1 MIPAQ
6 IGRYLIKNELG
17 RGGMATVYFAHDPR
31 FKRDVAIKV
40 LPAQFLGD
48 PIFRTRFE
56 REAQM
61 IAALEHPAIV
71 PVYDFGEEGD
81 ELYLVMRYMPGGSL
95 SDRLRSGHLSLAES
109 AAILSRLAPALD
121 QVHSKGLVH
130 RDLKPANILFDAF
143 GNAYLSDFGIARAA
157 QGASTLTGDAIIGT
171 PAYMSP
177 EQALG
182 DPNIDSRSDIYSLG
196 AILFE
201 MLAGKQPY
209 QATTPMGVAMKH
221 ITEPAPRI
229 REVKTDLHPGCEEI
243 ILRAMAKERDRR
255 YTSASEMARALEALA
270 AAQDRAAPPAAAQ
283 PEQPS
288 PAAPAAALEAPTEW
302 EVETPHP
309 APDPDEALQPA
320 VPVPAPAGAPLS
332 GSGLPA
338 PASSA
343 PSFPDLAQPA
353 PGGEAQARQTAAR
366 RRVPPWALAS
376 GCVVLAALCGL
387 SLFAL
392 SRLGPRLNLFGQNGS
407 PSLTASA
414 TGALAQADATETT
427 AGPAQT
433 PAGPGT
439 TPTVSTRP
447 EVISTLRV
455 IQPTGSGNILFQDD
469 FSDPESGWER
479 DTGANLSADYYHGSY
494 RILVNEPYYIV
505 WGLLNLIVKDV
516 IIDVEVTK
524 ASGPP
529 EDFFGII
536 CRYQDKDNY
545 YFLNIASDSWY
556 LIGKM
561 KDGQELLLG
570 EAGSSNAVHQGNTSN
585 RVRAECVGDT
595 LSLFANNTRLLQV
608 SDPDFS
614 EGAIGLM
621 GRTFGTPGTNLLFD
635 NLRVMRP

>member
-1 MIPAQ
+1 
-6 IGRYLIKNELG
+6 
-17 RGGMATVYFAHDPR
+17 MATVYFAHDPR

-71 PVYDFGEEGD
+71 PVYDFGEEGE

-95 SDRLRSGHLSLAES
+95 SDRLRSSHLTLAES
-109 AAILSRLAPALD
+109 SVLLSRLAPALD
-121 QVHSKGLVH
+121 QVHSQGLVH

-229 REVKTDLHPGCEEI
+229 LQVKADLEPGCEEI
-243 ILRAMAKERDRR
+243 ILRAMAKERDSR
-255 YTSASEMARALEALA
+255 YASASEMARALEALA
-270 AAQDRAAPPAAAQ
+270 ASQGREAPFPAAAEPPAPASPPAAQAAPPAAH
-283 PEQPS
+283 P
-288 PAAPAAALEAPTEW
+288 EAPTEW
-302 EVETPHP
+302 EVEASVP
-309 APDPDEALQPA
+309 ARAPEEPPQAA
-320 VPVPAPAGAPLS
+320 VPAQALAGAPLS
-332 GSGLPA
+332 GADIPA
-338 PASSA
+338 PARPA
-343 PSFPDLAQPA
+343 PSSPGLPRPLPGAGAPAAPRPAQ
-353 PGGEAQARQTAAR
+353 TR
-366 RRVPPWALAS
+366 RLPPWALAS

-387 SLFAL
+387 SLFAA
-392 SRLGPRLNLFGQNGS
+392 SQFGPRLNLFGRSGS
-407 PSLTASA
+407 PDPTAGATSA
-414 TGALAQADATETT
+414 LVQADPTGTSAADPTRPTSD
-427 AGPAQT
+427 GPAQ
-433 PAGPGT
+433 AGT

-455 IQPTGSGNILFQDD
+455 IEPAASGNILFQDD
-469 FSDPESGWER
+469 FSNPESGWER
-479 DTGANLSADYYHGSY
+479 DTGANLMADYYHGSY

-505 WGLLNLIVKDV
+505 WGLLNLETADV
-516 IIDVEVTK
+516 VIDVEVTK

-529 EDFFGII
+529 EDFFGVI

-570 EAGSSNAVHQGNTSN
+570 EAGSSSAVHQGNTSN

-595 LSLFANNTRLLQV
+595 LSLFANNTRLLEV
-608 SDPDFS
+608 SDSDFS
-614 EGAIGLM
+614 SGAIGLM

-635 NLRVMRP
+635 NIRVTRP